1 MYRERVKDRFDD
13 LRHADQDTPQDAH
26 TGWAEGS
33 NTYNFVKIALL
44 EDELAETPLNSQ
56 DI

>member
-13 LRHADQDTPQDAH
+13 LRHADQATPQDVH

-44 EDELAETPLNSQ
+44 EDELAETPLNGQ